1 MKIAAKRVFTI
12 QNCAQ
17 VIGLLATLVVSY
29 LAAMVLSL
37 VPVRYR
43 LGWQFPSSIELRHGT
58 FLSGLV
64 QSMACLMVMIHRY
77 LEFFQWRVGTIGER
91 AFDAYHEGLLI
102 GKYVQ
107 FGIGTVTTVE
117 YLFQPLT
124 LLLAY
129 FWLEGGVRLFA
140 AAITGEIVATLPL
153 YLAALA
159 HDRIIQVR
167 TERALGPRVRDEVEW
182 ESGEEYELHI
192 ASSRPK
198 SNWNQLMTVAYAD
211 QMFEVVKQKEG
222 SPPRRFVYLLRK
234 RPAGKVIRGLH
245 HYHPDEPLQEK

>member
-1 MKIAAKRVFTI
+1 MKIAANRVFTI
-12 QNCAQ
+12 RNCAQ
-17 VIGLLATLVVSY
+17 GLTLLAKLVVSY

-43 LGWQFPSSIELRHGT
+43 LGWQFLPSIDLRHGT

-64 QSMACLMVMIHRY
+64 QSVTCLMVMIHRY

-91 AFDAYHEGLLI
+91 AIEAYAEGLLI

-153 YLAALA
+153 SLAALA
-159 HDRIIQVR
+159 HDRINQAR
-167 TERALGPRVRDEVEW
+167 AEWALGPRVRDEVEW
-182 ESGEEYELHI
+182 GSGEEYELRI
-192 ASSRPK
+192 ASCRPK
-198 SNWNQLMTVAYAD
+198 SNWNHLMTVAYAD

-234 RPAGKVIRGLH
+234 LPAGKVIRGLH